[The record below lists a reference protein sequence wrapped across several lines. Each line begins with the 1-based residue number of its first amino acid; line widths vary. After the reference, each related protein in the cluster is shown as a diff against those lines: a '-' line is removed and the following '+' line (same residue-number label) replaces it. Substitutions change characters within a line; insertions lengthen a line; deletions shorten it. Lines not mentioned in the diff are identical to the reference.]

1 MADNVIVVTG
11 IPGVG
16 KTTVLKEVANLIGKN
31 EKETGFVTYSSIMI
45 EIATEK
51 GYIVNRDDLRHL
63 SIKTQ
68 KTLQQKA
75 AKKIAEISK
84 DKKIQVIDTHM
95 IIRTDIGYWVGLPQ
109 NVLKIIKPDLFVL
122 IEAEPNEILSRRS
135 KDDSRKRDEVLQSE
149 INEEIAYSRSVA
161 ATCATFTGSPIKSF
175 KNPQGEQV
183 KVAKQLVNLIWKS
196 DQ

>member
-1 MADNVIVVTG
+1 MVDKVIVVTG

-16 KTTVLKEVANLIGKN
+16 KTTVIKEAANLIGKN
-31 EKETGFVTYSSIMI
+31 EKEIGFVTYSSIMI
-45 EIATEK
+45 EIATEE

-75 AKKIAEISK
+75 AKKIAKISK

-109 NVLKIIKPDLFVL
+109 NVLTIIKPDLFVL
-122 IEAEPNEILSRRS
+122 IEAEPNEILSRRR
-135 KDDSRKRDEVLQSE
+135 KDYSRRRDEVLQSE
-149 INEEIAYSRSVA
+149 INEEIDYSRSVA

-183 KVAKQLVNLIWKS
+183 KVAKQLMDLIWKS
-196 DQ
+196 DE

>member
-1 MADNVIVVTG
+1 MADKVIVVTG

-31 EKETGFVTYSSIMI
+31 EKETGFVTYSSIMV
-45 EIATEK
+45 EIATKE

-75 AKKIAEISK
+75 AEKIAEISK
-84 DKKIQVIDTHM
+84 DKKILVIDTHM
-95 IIRTDIGYWVGLPQ
+95 IIRTAIGYWVGLPQ
-109 NVLKIIKPDLFVL
+109 NVLKITKPDLFVL

-135 KDDSRKRDEVLQSE
+135 KDDSRRRDEVLQTE

-183 KVAKQLVNLIWKS
+183 KVAKQLMDLIWKS
-196 DQ
+196 DE

>member
-1 MADNVIVVTG
+1 MADKVIVVTG

-16 KTTVLKEVANLIGKN
+16 KTTVLKEVSNLIGKN
-31 EKETGFVTYSSIMI
+31 EKEIGFVTYSSIMI
-45 EIATEK
+45 EIATEE

-95 IIRTDIGYWVGLPQ
+95 IIRTDLGYWVGLPQ
-109 NVLKIIKPDLFVL
+109 NVLEIIKPDLFVL
-122 IEAEPNEILSRRS
+122 IEAEPNEILSRRR
-135 KDDSRKRDEVLQSE
+135 KDDSRSRDEVLQSE
-149 INEEIAYSRSVA
+149 INEEIDYSRSVA
-161 ATCATFTGSPIKSF
+161 ATCATFTGSPIKCF

-183 KVAKQLVNLIWKS
+183 KAAKHLMDLIWKS
-196 DQ
+196 DE

>member
-1 MADNVIVVTG
+1 MVDKVIVVTG

-16 KTTVLKEVANLIGKN
+16 KTTVIKEAANLIGKN
-31 EKETGFVTYSSIMI
+31 EKEIGFVTYSSIMI
-45 EIATEK
+45 EIATEE

-109 NVLKIIKPDLFVL
+109 NVLTIIKPDLFVL
-122 IEAEPNEILSRRS
+122 IEAEPNEILSRRR
-135 KDDSRKRDEVLQSE
+135 KDYSRRRDEVIQSE
-149 INEEIAYSRSVA
+149 INEEIDYSRSVA

-183 KVAKQLVNLIWKS
+183 KVAKQLMDLIWKS
-196 DQ
+196 DE

>member
-1 MADNVIVVTG
+1 MADKVIVVTG

-16 KTTVLKEVANLIGKN
+16 KTTVLNEVANLIEKN
-31 EKETGFVTYSSIMI
+31 EKETGFVTYSSIMV
-45 EIATEK
+45 EIATKE
-51 GYIVNRDDLRHL
+51 GYIVSRDDLRHL

-122 IEAEPNEILSRRS
+122 IEAEPNEILSRRR
-135 KDDSRKRDEVLQSE
+135 KDNSRRRDEILQSE
-149 INEEIAYSRSVA
+149 ISEEIAYSRSVA

-175 KNPQGEQV
+175 KNPEGEQV
-183 KVAKQLVNLIWKS
+183 KVAKQLMDLIWKR
-196 DQ
+196 DE

>member
-1 MADNVIVVTG
+1 MADKVIVVTG

-31 EKETGFVTYSSIMI
+31 EKETGFVTYSSIMV
-45 EIATEK
+45 EIATKE

-84 DKKIQVIDTHM
+84 DKKILVIDTHM
-95 IIRTDIGYWVGLPQ
+95 IIRTAIGYWVGLPQ

-122 IEAEPNEILSRRS
+122 IEAEPNEILSRRR
-135 KDDSRKRDEVLQSE
+135 KDDSRRRDEVLQSE

-161 ATCATFTGSPIKSF
+161 STCASFTGSPINSF

-183 KVAKQLVNLIWKS
+183 KVAKQLMDLIWKS
-196 DQ
+196 DE